1 MNFRSGTGAL
11 LRLICVPLL
20 LAACSAPSGSQTTMT
35 TSQQTVSIPS
45 AAKAE
50 LAPTGKLRAG
60 INFQNVLLTTL
71 GPNGEQG
78 GVAVEFAR
86 ELARRLAV
94 ALEIIPYKS
103 AGSLADAVSTG
114 AWDIS
119 VLGDEPQRAAV
130 IAFAT
135 PLTEIHA
142 TYLVPPGSPIRS
154 IAEVDRPGVR
164 IVSPAKS
171 AYDLYLSRTIK
182 NAQLVQIAGTANAQK
197 HFAQEK
203 LDALAGLRPV
213 LLEFAPT
220 LPGSRILDGNFTTVR
235 HTVGTPK
242 GRDAAAAY
250 LRDMVEDVKA
260 SGLLAQWIEK
270 SGVKGLSVAPA
281 AAK

>member
-1 MNFRSGTGAL
+1 M
-11 LRLICVPLL
+11 
-20 LAACSAPSGSQTTMT
+20 SASTTA
-35 TSQQTVSIPS
+35 SAIPP

-50 LAPTGKLRAG
+50 LTPTGKLRAG

-86 ELARRLAV
+86 ELARRLEV
-94 ALEIIPYKS
+94 PVEIIPYKS
-103 AGSLADAVSTG
+103 AGALADSVTTG

-119 VLGDEPQRAAV
+119 ILGDEPERAKV

-135 PLTEIHA
+135 PLTEIEA
-142 TYLVPPGSPIRS
+142 TYLVPAGSPIRTIS
-154 IAEVDRPGVR
+154 EVDRPGIR

-171 AYDLYLSRTIK
+171 AFDLYLSRTIR
-182 NAQLVQIAGTANAQK
+182 NAQLVQIAGNTEAQDR
-197 HFAQEK
+197 FVREK
-203 LDALAGLRPV
+203 LDALAGLKPG

-220 LPGSRILDGNFTTVR
+220 LPGSRILEGHFTVVR
-235 HTVGTPK
+235 HTVGMPR

-250 LRDMVEDVKA
+250 LRDLVEDVKA
-260 SGLLAQWIEK
+260 SGLVAKWIAK

-281 AAK
+281 AER

>member
-1 MNFRSGTGAL
+1 MSRGGPGAL
-11 LRLICVPLL
+11 LLSICVPVL
-20 LAACSAPSGSQTTMT
+20 LAACSAPYGSPQTMT
-35 TSQQTVSIPS
+35 ASPPAASVPP

-50 LAPTGKLRAG
+50 LTPTGKLRAG
-60 INFQNVLLTTL
+60 INFQNVLLTTT
-71 GPNGEQG
+71 GPNAEQG

-94 ALEIIPYKS
+94 PLEIIPYKS
-103 AGSLADAVSTG
+103 AGSLADSVSTG

-142 TYLVPPGSPIRS
+142 TYLVPAGSPIRS

-197 HFAQEK
+197 HFVQEK
-203 LDALAGLRPV
+203 LDALAGLKPV
-213 LLEFAPT
+213 LLELAPT
-220 LPGSRILDGNFTTVR
+220 LPGSRILDGNFTVVR

-250 LRDMVEDVKA
+250 LRDLVEDVKA
-260 SGLLAQWIEK
+260 SGLAAQWIEK
-270 SGVKGLSVAPA
+270 SGVKGLSVAPLA
-281 AAK
+281 SR

>member
-1 MNFRSGTGAL
+1 M
-11 LRLICVPLL
+11 
-20 LAACSAPSGSQTTMT
+20 SA
-35 TSQQTVSIPS
+35 TSAIPT

-50 LAPTGKLRAG
+50 LTRSGKLRAG

-94 ALEIIPYKS
+94 PLEILPYKS
-103 AGSLADAVSTG
+103 AGSLADSVSTG

-119 VLGDEPQRAAV
+119 VLGDEPARAKV

-135 PLTEIHA
+135 PLTEIEA
-142 TYLVPPGSPIRS
+142 TYIVPAGSAIRG
-154 IAEVDRPGVR
+154 IDEVDRADVR

-182 NAQLVQIAGTANAQK
+182 NAQLVQIAGTKEAEE
-197 HFAQEK
+197 HFIREK
-203 LDALAGLRPV
+203 LEALAGLKPV
-213 LLEFAPT
+213 LLDFAPT
-220 LPGSRILDGNFTTVR
+220 LPGSRILDGHFTVVR
-235 HTVGTPK
+235 HTVGMPRD

-250 LRDMVEDVKA
+250 LRDLVEDVKA
-260 SGLLAQWIEK
+260 SGLVAKWIQK
-270 SGVKGLSVAPA
+270 SGVKGLSVAGPA
-281 AAK
+281 AK